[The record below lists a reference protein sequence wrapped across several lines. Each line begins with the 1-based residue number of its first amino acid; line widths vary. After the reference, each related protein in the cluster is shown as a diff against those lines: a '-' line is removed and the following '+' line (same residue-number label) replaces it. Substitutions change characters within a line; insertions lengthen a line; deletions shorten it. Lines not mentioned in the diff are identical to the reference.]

1 MEDTDYV
8 KQLNE
13 PARRRYR
20 EKITAHIGYDP
31 YQLKKNF
38 SRDLSDLPAVQAMDI
53 TSYLVLHTSYYTASQ
68 MKAYKSLEAFNY
80 FVCGWVN
87 DLGTKEALNKC
98 RLVFARVNHSQ
109 RSGETPLKTWI
120 VAKEDG
126 EVVTA
131 HCNCMAGL
139 SESCSHVGAV
149 LFAIEA
155 GVKMRETASC
165 TTEKCKWLMPSH
177 VKKIPAAPVAMIDFS
192 SAKSKKQK
200 LDDAIAGRTGEKHT
214 FQRPTVQGSK
224 LERGSER
231 YMQFFKTLSRNSPRS
246 AALMSREP
254 YYREFVPKSVSK
266 LPKPLPQYRT
276 PEMLQLSPTELQN
289 ACQDFRQEELT
300 QPQVQA
306 VEEETRNQSLSAI
319 WFSQRAG
326 MITASRLKQVLQTS
340 LAQPSKSLIKSISY
354 PEAYKFS
361 TAATSKLQY
370 K

>member
-31 YQLKKNF
+31 YQLKKSDF
-38 SRDLSDLPAVQAMDI
+38 SRDLSDLPAVEAMDI

-68 MKAYKSLEAFNY
+68 MKAYKSMEAFNY

-87 DLGTKEALNKC
+87 DLGTKTALNKC

-149 LFAIEA
+149 LFAIKA

-192 SAKSKKQK
+192 SAKSKKQN
-200 LDDAIAGRTGEKHT
+200 LDDAIAGRTGMDANTRQLPESSMKEYKVCT
-214 FQRPTVQGSK
+214 TRVSAV
-224 LERGSER
+224 
-231 YMQFFKTLSRNSPRS
+231 KT
-246 AALMSREP
+246 
-254 YYREFVPKSVSK
+254 
-266 LPKPLPQYRT
+266 
-276 PEMLQLSPTELQN
+276 
-289 ACQDFRQEELT
+289 
-300 QPQVQA
+300 
-306 VEEETRNQSLSAI
+306 
-319 WFSQRAG
+319 AG
-326 MITASRLKQVLQTS
+326 
-340 LAQPSKSLIKSISY
+340 
-354 PEAYKFS
+354 FG
-361 TAATSKLQY
+361 
-370 K
+370 

>member
-1 MEDTDYV
+1 MEDTNYV

-31 YQLKKNF
+31 YQLKKNDF
-38 SRDLSDLPAVQAMDI
+38 SRDLSDLPAVEAMDI
-53 TSYLVLHTSYYTASQ
+53 TSYLVLHTAYYTASQ

-87 DLGTKEALNKC
+87 DLATKEALNKC

-200 LDDAIAGRTGEKHT
+200 TG
-214 FQRPTVQGSK
+214 
-224 LERGSER
+224 
-231 YMQFFKTLSRNSPRS
+231 
-246 AALMSREP
+246 
-254 YYREFVPKSVSK
+254 
-266 LPKPLPQYRT
+266 
-276 PEMLQLSPTELQN
+276 
-289 ACQDFRQEELT
+289 
-300 QPQVQA
+300 
-306 VEEETRNQSLSAI
+306 
-319 WFSQRAG
+319 
-326 MITASRLKQVLQTS
+326 
-340 LAQPSKSLIKSISY
+340 
-354 PEAYKFS
+354 
-361 TAATSKLQY
+361 
-370 K
+370 